1 MPFPIEKA
9 STRKVMNLDDGVEIS
24 ELLGYPVRGLVFE
37 GLCSLEDLSTAVS
50 DACICLQNSN
60 IPYNV
65 LISDSGRRVFLLPQ
79 VHIVTTSDFIL
90 CSVINLFCYFLYF
103 ILNSANLSV
112 HCIISS
118 VMLRDR
124 LLAK

>member
-9 STRKVMNLDDGVEIS
+9 STRKVMNLADGVEIS
-24 ELLGYPVRGLVFE
+24 ELSGYPVRGLVFE

-65 LISDSGRRVFLLPQ
+65 LISDSGKRIFVLPQ
-79 VHIVTTSDFIL
+79 VHIVTTSDLIL
-90 CSVINLFCYFLYF
+90 CSVNNLIFCNLFIVSS
-103 ILNSANLSV
+103 ILLTFQ
-112 HCIISS
+112 CI
-118 VMLRDR
+118 V
-124 LLAK
+124 